1 MANWDDDDSGW
12 QAPVAAVPA
21 VAATTQWDGED
32 EDDGQGDSWDAQPAA
47 GATSVKIVVPGERA
61 LTKQQAAKKKEAEE
75 KEARLARETLAEK
88 YKNDPEMAKLTKEQQ
103 KKAQEE
109 SDLGLAMDA
118 FGGSGIKIV
127 PREFKNEQLEKD
139 NVDMA
144 GGNLAAIQK
153 ELASLQT
160 SNPLDNV
167 PLKDVADY
175 KAFGEKVTNMAAK
188 AGNQKHLL
196 AFLLAAIDKGTQRM
210 KLEEVNE
217 ISRKMT
223 AIVAAKQKSEK
234 GPAKKGG
241 AAASKKGQ
249 LSAGK
254 GVAATGNASA
264 FADEDY
270 YDEDYAVC

>member
-1 MANWDDDDSGW
+1 MSNWDDEDAGW
-12 QAPVAAVPA
+12 QPPVAAVPA
-21 VAATTQWDGED
+21 VAATTQWEGED
-32 EDDGQGDSWDAQPAA
+32 EEDAQGESWDAPASA
-47 GATSVKIVVPGERA
+47 PPVKLVVPGERA
-61 LTKQQAAKKKEAEE
+61 LTKQQAAKKREEEE
-75 KEARLARETLAEK
+75 KKARLAREALAEK

-118 FGGSGIKIV
+118 FGGDGIKIV
-127 PREFKNEQLEKD
+127 PREFKSDQLEKD

-144 GGNLAAIQK
+144 GGSLK
-153 ELASLQT
+153 ELASMQI

-167 PLKDVADY
+167 PLRDVNDY
-175 KAFGEKVTNMAAK
+175 KAFGEKVANMAGK
-188 AGNQKHLL
+188 AGNQKFIL

-210 KLEEVNE
+210 KLEEVND

-223 AIVAAKQKSEK
+223 AIVTAKQKSEK
-234 GPAKKGG
+234 GPAKKGS
-241 AAASKKGQ
+241 AAASKKGT

-254 GVAATGNASA
+254 GVSATGSASA
-264 FADEDY
+264 YADEDY

>member
-1 MANWDDDDSGW
+1 MANWDDEDVGW
-12 QAPVAAVPA
+12 KAPVEAVPKV
-21 VAATTQWDGED
+21 VATSQWEGED
-32 EDDGQGDSWDAQPAA
+32 EDDGQGDSWDAPAA
-47 GATSVKIVVPGERA
+47 APAAVKIVVPGERS
-61 LTKQQAAKKKEAEE
+61 LTKQQAAKKKEEEE
-75 KEARLARETLAEK
+75 KKARLEREALAEK
-88 YKNDPEMAKLTKEQQ
+88 HKNDPEMAKLTREQQ

-118 FGGSGIKIV
+118 FGGNGIKIV
-127 PREFKNEQLEKD
+127 PREFKNEQLDKD
-139 NVDMA
+139 NLDMA
-144 GGNLAAIQK
+144 EANLVAIQK

-167 PLKDVADY
+167 SLKDVADY

-188 AGNQKHLL
+188 AGNQKYLL
-196 AFLLAAIDKGTQRM
+196 AFILAAIDKGTQRM

-217 ISRKMT
+217 ISRKMA

-234 GPAKKGG
+234 GPVKKGG
-241 AAASKKGQ
+241 ATASKKGT

-254 GVAATGNASA
+254 GVGAAGSASA

>member
-1 MANWDDDDSGW
+1 MANWDDDDVGW
-12 QAPVAAVPA
+12 QAPVAPVPA
-21 VAATTQWDGED
+21 VGASQWEGED
-32 EDDGQGDSWDAQPAA
+32 EEEGQGDSWDAAPNATPAP
-47 GATSVKIVVPGERA
+47 VKITVPGERS
-61 LTKQQAAKKKEAEE
+61 LTKQQAAKKKEEEE
-75 KEARLARETLAEK
+75 KKARLAREALAEK
-88 YKNDPEMAKLTKEQQ
+88 YKNDPEMAKLSKEQQ

-118 FGGSGIKIV
+118 FGGNGIKIV

-144 GGNLAAIQK
+144 GGSLLAIQK
-153 ELASLQT
+153 ELATLQT

-175 KAFGEKVTNMAAK
+175 RAFGEKVTNMAAK
-188 AGNQKHLL
+188 AGNQKNLL
-196 AFLLAAIDKGTQRM
+196 AFLLTAIDKGTQRM

-217 ISRKMT
+217 ISRKMK
-223 AIVAAKQKSEK
+223 AIVEAKQKSEK
-234 GPAKKGG
+234 GPPKKGA
-241 AAASKKGQ
+241 AAASKKGT

-254 GVAATGNASA
+254 GVSATGNASA
-264 FADEDY
+264 YADEDY